1 MPRFHTT
8 FLRQPRLLAAL
19 LATIACLASPAWAGM
34 ENPADTPTIHAVRM
48 DMALVKRLAAAQRA
62 VGDIED
68 APPLYMRTKP
78 NHVPKTLDELVAELR
93 TCPRC
98 EAAVKAQGFTP
109 GEYLAASLAFGD
121 AMLGY
126 QFRMSGNAEFIKDQN
141 ISETHM
147 AFVKAHYAEL
157 TATSDQ

>member
-1 MPRFHTT
+1 MPRFRTT
-8 FLRQPRLLAAL
+8 HARHPRLFFAL
-19 LATIACLASPAWAGM
+19 LATIACFASPAWAGM
-34 ENPADTPTIHAVRM
+34 ENPADTPTIHAVRL

-62 VGDIED
+62 MGDIED
-68 APPLYMRTKP
+68 APPLYMRTKA

-98 EAAVKAQGFTP
+98 EATVKAQGFTP
-109 GEYLAASLAFGD
+109 RDYLAASLAFGD